1 MHDYQTFSLILR
13 TSKLVITEVE
23 SATDGKNRIFIT
35 CKILKANI
43 LYDWSLEYKLV
54 ALGFSL
60 FFQYC
65 YIIGLH
71 KAGPKQVLNQQCNLT
86 IESDI
91 DR

>member
-1 MHDYQTFSLILR
+1 MHDYQTFSLTQR

-23 SATDGKNRIFIT
+23 SATDGKYGIFIT

-43 LYDWSLEYKLV
+43 LHYWSLEYKLV
-54 ALGFSL
+54 SLGSSL
-60 FFQYC
+60 FFQYS

-71 KAGPKQVLNQQCNLT
+71 KAGPKQVLNQHCNLT